1 MRIIEYSP
9 IGLIKRAIFF
19 MRTFDEPKESEPELC
34 FATAHSSTINVS
46 EECAFGGKLVILGFS
61 PQIFFHF
68 DLSHFRYLL
77 RPKYEPQRP
86 Q

>member
-34 FATAHSSTINVS
+34 FATAHSSTIKVS
-46 EECAFGGKLVILGFS
+46 EESAFRGKLVILGFS
-61 PQIFFHF
+61 PQIFFILTSVTS
-68 DLSHFRYLL
+68 DTS
-77 RPKYEPQRP
+77 
-86 Q
+86 